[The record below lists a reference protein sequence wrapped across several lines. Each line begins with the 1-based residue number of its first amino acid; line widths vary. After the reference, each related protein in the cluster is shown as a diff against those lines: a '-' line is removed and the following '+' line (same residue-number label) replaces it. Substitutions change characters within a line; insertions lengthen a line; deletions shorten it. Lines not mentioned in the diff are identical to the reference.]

1 MCGLNPE
8 LDIAGPTYGIGVLQ
22 GNHLLTRDG
31 RISVTGGEKKLSR
44 RPYSQR
50 SGLFI
55 PVLTPLHT
63 SRKMWDVK
71 PLWTKVKFDRLH
83 EVLVS

>member
-31 RISVTGGEKKLSR
+31 RISVTGGEKKIVEKTIQSTI
-44 RPYSQR
+44 RPFYPSPNAVAHKSQNV
-50 SGLFI
+50 GCKATLDKGQI
-55 PVLTPLHT
+55 
-63 SRKMWDVK
+63 
-71 PLWTKVKFDRLH
+71 
-83 EVLVS
+83 